1 MKIRTPFLPLAAL
14 GLLTVLTA
22 CGSATTGATTAETA
36 PSSLSTATTAAPAPP
51 TSGSATPSNPTPSVT
66 ASPAVPTP
74 QPTVQEVTPSP
85 SVPATPEPEPEPTD
99 AIVSAE
105 PTSPAPVPAVTGA
118 QFASSA
124 AGVAV
129 CDYGQIYIEAA
140 VAEGGGAAGSRYIT
154 LTFNNTG
161 STNCTMSGYPAVH
174 YVNAAGQQVGAA
186 AANATEWSSSGGV
199 IAPGSSLTATL
210 RETRAQLYGDTCQS
224 VSAAGYSIQAPGS
237 SQALVLNFAAEA
249 CSNPAVAQLSV
260 GAVGAT
266 P

>member
-14 GLLTVLTA
+14 GLLTALTA
-22 CGSATTGATTAETA
+22 CGSATTGATTAESTL
-36 PSSLSTATTAAPAPP
+36 SSPAATTSSVPTAP
-51 TSGSATPSNPTPSVT
+51 TSGSATPSDPTPSVT

-74 QPTVQEVTPSP
+74 QPTVQEVMPSS

-105 PTSPAPVPAVTGA
+105 PTSPAPAPAVTGT
-118 QFASSA
+118 QGASSA

-129 CDYGQIYIEAA
+129 CDYGQIYVEAA
-140 VAEGGGAAGSRYIT
+140 VVEGGGAAGSRYIT
-154 LTFNNTG
+154 LTFHNTG
-161 STNCTMSGYPAVH
+161 NANCIMSGYPAVH
-174 YVNAAGQQVGAA
+174 YVNAGGQQIGAA

-199 IAPGSSLTATL
+199 IAPGGSLSATL

-237 SQALVLNFAAEA
+237 SQPLVMNFAAEA